1 MLSFFRVFCVFFS
14 LVVSFCCG
22 WTPST
27 KHSHSAFENTLCHLI
42 SFSRY
47 PNEIPEPSDAICLQ
61 VKKNHGSPHPVVG
74 KRTKRSRIFLN
85 ISKLAEVQQI
95 FAKMIDKGYAWMFV
109 KFEEIPWWA
118 VGMLDLFAG
127 GSLGVLMC
135 FYVTIHNVSN

>member
-14 LVVSFCCG
+14 LVVGFCCG

-61 VKKNHGSPHPVVG
+61 VKKKPWFPSPGRREKDEKISNFLEHFQIG
-74 KRTKRSRIFLN
+74 RSSTNIRENDWQRVCMDVREIWRDSVMSSWNAWFVCWWELRCVDVFLCYN
-85 ISKLAEVQQI
+85 S
-95 FAKMIDKGYAWMFV
+95 
-109 KFEEIPWWA
+109 
-118 VGMLDLFAG
+118 
-127 GSLGVLMC
+127 
-135 FYVTIHNVSN
+135 